1 MSDLFNPNDL
11 SIIPIDSPLH
21 PDYNSLE
28 RNLMRSMGVSL
39 YGSDPQPDTTPS
51 TIADIFSRRADLRQ
65 DKKDLLGRF
74 RDLSKERTRTSFVN
88 PEANQKGFL
97 DALKDPTEAQRNAF
111 IAFGLGLAGS
121 TGDLSQRLAAGLGQG
136 VGALQ
141 KTREKEKAREL
152 QGMQFEMKE
161 LGLEGEALTQEF
173 QQQQYLDTIA
183 RQARTD
189 QLAQDKFLLQ
199 QDSPELKIIEN
210 IARLRAAGR
219 NEEADDLRA
228 ILDKKGRFAPST
240 QTVYGPGGEVLY
252 STTTGDPSQVDP
264 QSSDPVLSR
273 RNQIAVDF
281 KKQGYEVS
289 ESDVKFVDEARQKA
303 LVGTDSNRDLLR
315 WADYL
320 EGGMKTG
327 TGSGVVTIKGRLA
340 ELARNLNIGQGE
352 DGKGIPF
359 LDDADAL
366 GALGDREAAIS
377 LTAKMGAE
385 RLELFG
391 GNDSERELLVSLKMV
406 PGVDKSVEGNRQI
419 IKNNA
424 LASKILQERPGFMED
439 WIRENGSLTAKNKDG
454 DGFNKKWSEFQLTE
468 FRKGGG
474 KVKEEDMDFFAADID
489 AFLKGENLAVS
500 KATPDNLINDRVL
513 QIIQSP

>member
-1 MSDLFNPNDL
+1 
-11 SIIPIDSPLH
+11 
-21 PDYNSLE
+21 
-28 RNLMRSMGVSL
+28 
-39 YGSDPQPDTTPS
+39 
-51 TIADIFSRRADLRQ
+51 
-65 DKKDLLGRF
+65 
-74 RDLSKERTRTSFVN
+74 
-88 PEANQKGFL
+88 
-97 DALKDPTEAQRNAF
+97 
-111 IAFGLGLAGS
+111 
-121 TGDLSQRLAAGLGQG
+121 
-136 VGALQ
+136 
-141 KTREKEKAREL
+141 
-152 QGMQFEMKE
+152 
-161 LGLEGEALTQEF
+161 
-173 QQQQYLDTIA
+173 
-183 RQARTD
+183 
-189 QLAQDKFLLQ
+189 LQ

-264 QSSDPVLSR
+264 QSSDPVLAR

-385 RLELFG
+385 RLEL
-391 GNDSERELLVSLKMV
+391 
-406 PGVDKSVEGNRQI
+406 
-419 IKNNA
+419 
-424 LASKILQERPGFMED
+424 
-439 WIRENGSLTAKNKDG
+439 
-454 DGFNKKWSEFQLTE
+454 
-468 FRKGGG
+468 
-474 KVKEEDMDFFAADID
+474 
-489 AFLKGENLAVS
+489 
-500 KATPDNLINDRVL
+500 
-513 QIIQSP
+513 